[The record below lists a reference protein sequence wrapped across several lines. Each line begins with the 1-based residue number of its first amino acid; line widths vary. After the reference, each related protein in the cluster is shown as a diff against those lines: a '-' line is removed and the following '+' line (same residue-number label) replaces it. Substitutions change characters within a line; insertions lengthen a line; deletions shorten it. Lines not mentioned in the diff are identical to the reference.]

1 MTSYQQGFLAKCA
14 ERKVPEGVAMQLL
27 KKAEE
32 FPDPPVDGLTE
43 YDVQP
48 GDTVSQVMQNYGI
61 PQRYLPHV
69 LKANG
74 LTEETARRIRPGQKL
89 YLEDEPTMYDAFAK
103 GQAGQSAVAPQSTAV
118 KQPSNSGSGRF
129 SKLVN
134 PMSYVRNARNYFNRL
149 SKETGITESRFRPPP
164 RAGRNPYDKGPPTSQ
179 ATSAA
184 SVKGR

>member
-1 MTSYQQGFLAKCA
+1 MTPYQQGFLTKCA
-14 ERKVPEGVAMQLL
+14 ERKVPEGVAVRLL
-27 KKAEE
+27 KKAQE

-103 GQAGQSAVAPQSTAV
+103 AKAV
-118 KQPSNSGSGRF
+118 QPKVNTGRIGRMM
-129 SKLVN
+129 N
-134 PMSYVRNARNYFNRL
+134 PKTYINGVRNYFNRL
-149 SKETGITESRFRPPP
+149 SRETGITESTFTPP
-164 RAGRNPYDKGPPTSQ
+164 RARRNPMPQ
-179 ATSAA
+179 ATSVAP
-184 SVKGR
+184 VKGR